1 MNRTVLWIVAALL
14 FAGAGGGYYIWRQSN
29 RAGPPPPPVA
39 EEPAQPSTPVKKEP
53 EIQHPIEQAQVPAST
68 EVKEKPLPELGQSD
82 AAALSALSAGLGSVP
97 GFVIPKDLIRRIA
110 ATVDNLSRN
119 KVAQQVLPVQPV
131 SGRFVTSGQQED
143 TAISTTNAA
152 RYAGYVRAVEAI
164 DADKLVAQYV
174 RLYPLFQQAYK
185 ELGYPSGY
193 FNDRLVNTIDHLLA
207 APSVPPPVK
216 LVSPKVLYEF
226 ADPELEQR
234 SAGQKL
240 MIRIGPDNAERVKA
254 KLREI
259 RRAVTK
265 KPPQ

>member
-14 FAGAGGGYYIWRQSN
+14 FAAAGGGYYIWRQSN

-68 EVKEKPLPELGQSD
+68 EAKAKPLPELGQSD
-82 AAALSALSAGLGSVP
+82 AMALSALSTALGSVP
-97 GFVIPKDLIRRIA
+97 EFVIPKDLIRRVV
-110 ATVDNLSRN
+110 ATIDNLPRN
-119 KVAQQVLPVQPV
+119 KLAQQVLPVRPV
-131 SGRFVTSGQQED
+131 SGRFLTSGQDEG
-143 TAISTTNAA
+143 TAIGANNSA
-152 RYAGYVRAVEAI
+152 RYATHVSAFEAI
-164 DADKLVAQYV
+164 DADNLAAQYV
-174 RLYPLFQQAYK
+174 RFYPLFQQAYK

-226 ADPELEQR
+226 ADTELEQR

-254 KLREI
+254 KLREV
-259 RRAVTK
+259 RRALTR